1 MLVATM
7 PAERQVLSRS
17 NDALI
22 RLEWNV
28 TARLRTK
35 IALGQTEV
43 DDVDA
48 VTRGVGA
55 SDQEV
60 VGLDVAMD
68 DPLFVHLLNA
78 VDLS

>member
-28 TARLRTK
+28 TARLRTE

-43 DDVDA
+43 DQVDCIGLFPLTDYYVFRLH
-48 VTRGVGA
+48 VTVH
-55 SDQEV
+55 EV
-60 VGLDVAMD
+60 
-68 DPLFVHLLNA
+68 F
-78 VDLS
+78 